1 MKNKKLWYLTKQSL
15 NRKIKSKWFIVVN
28 VLLAIL
34 IIGLINIDTI
44 ISAFGGK
51 FNETTEI
58 LVIDNTNATY
68 DILVKNLEDSKNM
81 LEDISNF
88 EIKKYDKSIDEAK
101 KEVKK
106 DNKVLVV
113 LDNSD
118 TNYMSAKIISND
130 SIDTMLYQTLAN
142 SITSTKEVY
151 ALSLSNIDANEL
163 ARVTTPI
170 EIERE
175 FLNEESADTTEN
187 MQMIMSTVLPILIL
201 PFFMLSLFLVQ
212 MIGAEVND
220 EKTTRGMEIIIS
232 NVSPKTHFF
241 SKVIAGN
248 LFVFIQAFLLLL
260 SGGIGMIIR
269 NKIGTS
275 SLVNTNLIDV
285 KGFIDILTASGM
297 IDKIWIILIFTVILL
312 ILTFLAY
319 SLVAGVL
326 ASMTTNTEDYQQ
338 VQTPI
343 IIISLAGY
351 YLAMMA
357 ALFNGSLFIRIMS
370 YVPFISSLLSPALFL
385 MGQITI
391 IDVLISIGL
400 MVVTVI
406 LLIKYGLRIYKVGIL
421 NYSSNGIWKKIF
433 GAIKK

>member
-58 LVIDNTNATY
+58 LVIDNTNANY
-68 DILVKNLEDSKNM
+68 DILAKNLEDSKNM

-118 TNYMSAKIISND
+118 TNYMSAKVISND

-260 SGGIGMIIR
+260 SGGIGMIIK

-370 YVPFISSLLSPALFL
+370 YIPFISSLLSPALFL

>member
-1 MKNKKLWYLTKQSL
+1 
-15 NRKIKSKWFIVVN
+15 
-28 VLLAIL
+28 
-34 IIGLINIDTI
+34 
-44 ISAFGGK
+44 
-51 FNETTEI
+51 
-58 LVIDNTNATY
+58 
-68 DILVKNLEDSKNM
+68 
-81 LEDISNF
+81 
-88 EIKKYDKSIDEAK
+88 
-101 KEVKK
+101 
-106 DNKVLVV
+106 
-113 LDNSD
+113 
-118 TNYMSAKIISND
+118 
-130 SIDTMLYQTLAN
+130 
-142 SITSTKEVY
+142 
-151 ALSLSNIDANEL
+151 
-163 ARVTTPI
+163 
-170 EIERE
+170 
-175 FLNEESADTTEN
+175 
-187 MQMIMSTVLPILIL
+187 
-201 PFFMLSLFLVQ
+201 
-212 MIGAEVND
+212 
-220 EKTTRGMEIIIS
+220 MEIIIS

-297 IDKIWIILIFTVILL
+297 IDKIWIIIIFTVILL

-433 GAIKK
+433 GAIKKWERNLDY